1 MLLRL
6 TPGGPLTW
14 HLSELR
20 WSVPD
25 AQVPAD
31 LYGSRAGLHHRPSR
45 TEPRLLCRTAAGGE
59 WVSRI
64 GTPGR
69 IFTGRGTRDAPERG
83 WPAICKIPVEGSAC
97 GTCFGCVRGA

>member
-1 MLLRL
+1 VLLRL

-45 TEPRLLCRTAAGGE
+45 TEPGLLCRTAAG
-59 WVSRI
+59 V
-64 GTPGR
+64 
-69 IFTGRGTRDAPERG
+69 
-83 WPAICKIPVEGSAC
+83 
-97 GTCFGCVRGA
+97 